1 LKFDWHMMHL
11 KLMVAIKGC
20 RISSDNLVS
29 SLDVGRLTVLSG
41 EPVRLHEGG
50 DSVLYITTGGLI

>member
-1 LKFDWHMMHL
+1 MMHL
-11 KLMVAIKGC
+11 KLMVAINGC